1 LLRDGGKSMKKIKL
15 DRNTN
20 FIIWEKYH
28 KVESSKNIIIQFIDN
43 KILDDNS
50 QLLRKKLEEFI
61 IYCDDFYKDLASK
74 IRSSDNREVG
84 ELLNF
89 NIDFLTRTY
98 VYEFDENTRYNKL
111 DFAINT
117 LNLKSSYKYLIYRLI
132 EGEIE

>member
-1 LLRDGGKSMKKIKL
+1 MKKIKL